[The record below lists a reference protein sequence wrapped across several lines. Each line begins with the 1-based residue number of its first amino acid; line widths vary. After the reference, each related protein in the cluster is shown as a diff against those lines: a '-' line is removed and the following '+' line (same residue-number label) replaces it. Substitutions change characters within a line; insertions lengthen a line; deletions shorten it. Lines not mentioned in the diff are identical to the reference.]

1 MLKINKHFGFTLA
14 EVLVTLGI
22 IGVVSAMTIPSL
34 VKNYQRQVYVTQL
47 RKVYNE
53 VGQAVQTFM
62 TDNRLVSM
70 SESRLIG
77 NKTALENFVNNYFK
91 IAKNCNGRYVG
102 CFASSYA
109 HMDGSDD
116 TSLVAWECDVTATLP
131 SGAAICLST
140 GLARQRP
147 ADSDV
152 NGDGNVNEDD
162 VINDAGAA
170 AGAVISIEVDING
183 TQGPNIYGRDLFF
196 MDVRPNG
203 DIVASPGDE
212 SYLGQIIDDGWEM
225 TY

>member
-91 IAKNCNGRYVG
+91 IANMGNIAQELDQWIRRRIRMCYWKQWKKIKTKHDN
-102 CFASSYA
+102 
-109 HMDGSDD
+109 
-116 TSLVAWECDVTATLP
+116 LVKLGIENYKAWEFANTRKSYWRISKSPILSRSLNNKTLERL
-131 SGAAICLST
+131 GYLS
-140 GLARQRP
+140 L
-147 ADSDV
+147 SSV
-152 NGDGNVNEDD
+152 
-162 VINDAGAA
+162 
-170 AGAVISIEVDING
+170 
-183 TQGPNIYGRDLFF
+183 YC
-196 MDVRPNG
+196 
-203 DIVASPGDE
+203 
-212 SYLGQIIDDGWEM
+212 
-225 TY
+225 